1 MVKLVHPVSYDDADI
16 TRPSAHHDTERSAV
30 TPLKDRDNERPL
42 KVLCIDDDHDILDNL
57 ADALSRALYSVKTA
71 NSFEKF
77 RDRLV
82 DFDPDVIV
90 TDLAMPAHDGMDVL
104 RALRDTSF
112 SGEVIVMSGKD
123 GHVLK
128 SVRRVASAYGLTV
141 SGVLRKPFT
150 PDQLLAIVTRNGG
163 ERPTEDSRVLRAL
176 SDRKIIPYF
185 QPKIDLT
192 TGRIVGAE
200 ALSRW
205 HHPNRGLLSPQAY
218 LKAKRPTSK
227 SSIHDFTILERATEF
242 CAKLQSLGQDIKIA
256 VNFAADVVL
265 SDDFLEV
272 VADAQRRHAIPQ
284 EQLII
289 ELTEDETTEKY
300 QELAER
306 LLKLRLLGI
315 QLAIDDFGTG
325 HSSLSRLQHLP
336 VSELKIDRSFVNGL
350 DEYSDNL
357 AIVRSIVELAHS
369 LHCKVVAEGVET
381 VEAVDALRQIG
392 CDMAQG
398 FVFSPAVNDATFI
411 ALVRDSPFVF
421 SQGAGE
427 QGR

>member
-1 MVKLVHPVSYDDADI
+1 
-16 TRPSAHHDTERSAV
+16 
-30 TPLKDRDNERPL
+30 
-42 KVLCIDDDHDILDNL
+42 
-57 ADALSRALYSVKTA
+57 
-71 NSFEKF
+71 
-77 RDRLV
+77 
-82 DFDPDVIV
+82 
-90 TDLAMPAHDGMDVL
+90 
-104 RALRDTSF
+104 
-112 SGEVIVMSGKD
+112 
-123 GHVLK
+123 
-128 SVRRVASAYGLTV
+128 LTV
-141 SGVLRKPFT
+141 SGLLRKPFT
-150 PDQLLAIVTRNGG
+150 PDQLLTILTRNGG

-176 SDRKIIPYF
+176 SDRKIKPYY
-185 QPKIDLT
+185 QPKIDLS

-218 LKAKRPTSK
+218 LKTKRPTSK

-242 CAKLQSLGQDIKIA
+242 CAKLQSIGQDMRIA

-284 EQLII
+284 ERLII

-300 QELAER
+300 EELAER

-350 DEYSDNL
+350 DEYSDNF

-381 VEAVDALRQIG
+381 VEAIDALRQIG

-398 FVFSPAVNDATFI
+398 FVFSPAVNDATFV

-421 SQGAGE
+421 AEAG
-427 QGR
+427 R